1 MRSSIWIGR
10 TLAMA
15 TLAMAVATPAYAQDK
30 KQSTAERA
38 GDIATQPARDVGAVK
53 TKVPPILQKAAA
65 SPYSLSG
72 LSKCTSI
79 ANEFDN
85 LSEQLGEDFGGSKR
99 KSRKIKVTG
108 DTVAGLIVPFRGLVR
123 EVSGAA
129 SAQRE
134 LNAAVDAGYAR
145 RGFLRGVYQS
155 RGCKP
160 AL

>member
-1 MRSSIWIGR
+1 MRSSILIG
-10 TLAMA
+10 LA
-15 TLAMAVATPAYAQDK
+15 LAAAAATPAYAQDK
-30 KQSTAERA
+30 QQTDAQRA

-53 TKVPPILQKAAA
+53 TKIPPVLQRAAA
-65 SPYSLSG
+65 APYSLSG
-72 LSKCTSI
+72 LSKCASI
-79 ANEFDN
+79 AAEFDD
-85 LSEQLGEDFGGSKR
+85 LSEQLGADFVKGSDRK

-129 SAQRE
+129 AAQRE
-134 LNAAVDAGYAR
+134 LNAAVDAGFAR

-155 RGCKP
+155 RRCKP